1 MNTIF
6 EPMDGAASFLTGP
19 LVNIT
24 GPGNA
29 VANTTTQTSLFTG
42 ATFRNVPGLT
52 TQSLTIP
59 ANSLMAGDMIDI
71 DLWGVVS
78 AADAVE
84 LTIKVLLGSTVV
96 LASNAVG
103 FTTSVTSNEFYPSV
117 PIRIRFPSVGSSGT
131 CAGHGQIQAVMSAS
145 GNNLAAIVLYNAGG
159 TSGPAGTGAL
169 TAIDTTVAQ
178 TLDVQ
183 VSWSAAAAGNTIQLL
198 GGCITK
204 TGV

>member
-19 LVNIT
+19 MVNIT

-29 VANTTTQTSLFTG
+29 VADTLTATSLFTG
-42 ATFRNVPGLT
+42 ATFRNVPGVT
-52 TQSLTIP
+52 PQSLTIP
-59 ANSLMAGDMIDI
+59 ANSLMAGDMIEIDI
-71 DLWGVVS
+71 YGTVS
-78 AADAVE
+78 AANAVE
-84 LTIKVLLGSTVV
+84 LTIKILMNNTVV

-145 GNNLAAIVLYNAGG
+145 GNNLAAIVLYNAAG
-159 TSGPAGTGAL
+159 TSGPSGTGTL
-169 TAIDTTVAQ
+169 TSIDTTVAQ

-183 VSWSAAAAGNTIQLL
+183 VSWSAAAAGNSIQLL
-198 GGCITK
+198 AGCITK